1 MDKTGLRPVR
11 RALAAFGAILF
22 VFALGIAGTC
32 YYEEQV
38 VQEMGNE
45 VYSLIKSRVGGDES
59 AIVEEYMAHRN
70 YYDSIR

>member
-32 YYEEQV
+32 DYEEQV
-38 VQEMGNE
+38 VQEMKA
-45 VYSLIKSRVGGDES
+45 SIKS
-59 AIVEEYMAHRN
+59 
-70 YYDSIR
+70 